1 MPARYKSV
9 ETKYME
15 ERDRVLRALRK
26 LDRRTFLQVSAAGV
40 GAVAAKGLVT
50 PHSFQ
55 LVEVANAAVDK
66 KWAQTGEKGNPPFTF
81 AYISDTHLYTKA
93 LNERFVRGALKAVE
107 DVNALDPQPD
117 FVLFGGDLAQLGRAD
132 EMRLGA
138 EILKEVKAPIK
149 IMVGEHDWFL
159 DMGETWQELFGPPSY
174 SFDWKGVHVVTLM
187 SVYEKDFWTARHMS
201 PDERMHTV
209 AGLDNGIQSRFEV
222 GDAGREWLKNDL
234 SKVSTDTPILIFS
247 HSPLYKYYRPWN
259 FWTEDADQVQEI
271 LKPYKTVTVIHG
283 HTHQMLSNRIGN
295 ISFHGMLSTAWP
307 WPYAPEGLPKLTI
320 QMDRADPFDQFDA
333 CGNGRFNVA
342 EGGLVDAVYN
352 LWDRNP
358 VTITY
363 RYLASNGSEDRPPDP
378 KLLSY

>member
-26 LDRRTFLQVSAAGV
+26 LDRRTFLQVSAAAA

-159 DMGETWQELFGPPSY
+159 DMARRGKSCSVRPATPSTGRGFT
-174 SFDWKGVHVVTLM
+174 S
-187 SVYEKDFWTARHMS
+187 
-201 PDERMHTV
+201 
-209 AGLDNGIQSRFEV
+209 SR
-222 GDAGREWLKNDL
+222 
-234 SKVSTDTPILIFS
+234 
-247 HSPLYKYYRPWN
+247 
-259 FWTEDADQVQEI
+259 
-271 LKPYKTVTVIHG
+271 
-283 HTHQMLSNRIGN
+283 
-295 ISFHGMLSTAWP
+295 
-307 WPYAPEGLPKLTI
+307 
-320 QMDRADPFDQFDA
+320 
-333 CGNGRFNVA
+333 
-342 EGGLVDAVYN
+342 
-352 LWDRNP
+352 
-358 VTITY
+358 
-363 RYLASNGSEDRPPDP
+363 
-378 KLLSY
+378 